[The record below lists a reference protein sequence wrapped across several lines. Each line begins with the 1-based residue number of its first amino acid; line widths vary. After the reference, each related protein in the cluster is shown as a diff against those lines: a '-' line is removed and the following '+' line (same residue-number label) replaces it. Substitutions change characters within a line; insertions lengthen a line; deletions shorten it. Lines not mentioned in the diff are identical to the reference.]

1 MCSSDLFP
9 SHDRDGGV
17 CALRHSCRV
26 VCVMVH
32 MLFGLFAGEGVLSHE
47 GGGSSLVKLARLCF
61 WGYFDFS
68 G

>member
-1 MCSSDLFP
+1 
-9 SHDRDGGV
+9 
-17 CALRHSCRV
+17 
-26 VCVMVH
+26 MVH